1 MHARANAGQIR
12 CASSSRNASGSRGA
26 GIRRM
31 SRTSR
36 IPRTSRALGRRSEGR
51 PTRGA
56 LCTRL
61 AGSRILHAGDQVLR
75 LVLRQ
80 TETFVLLGVGKARVH
95 GQRESR
101 GVPARVEGIG
111 CTGAPCRPQRQ
122 QQPAARGRP
131 QPFRKQ
137 RAARREQLRV
147 LAQRVACDQ
156 QRPVPCGAQLLGSRH
171 GPHDAVGFQTVDAR
185 IGHGE
190 PHGIHLFAHG
200 VGHHQHRAAHAR
212 MPRAPRH
219 RVERRH
225 AHQGHAERRRH
236 ALGRGQR
243 NAHTGERSRAAP
255 AHDARDL
262 ALRATPCAARAASMR
277 GSSCV
282 LDARR
287 ASTSKDSTYIHR
299 GGVFARHDL
308 RQQSSQAQ
316 GDHLV
321 GRVEREH
328 VRRRAGMPAF
338 RGLKRR
344 WDVVCH
350 SECLFYE

>member
-1 MHARANAGQIR
+1 MHARANAGRIR

-80 TETFVLLGVGKARVH
+80 TEAFVLLGVGKARVH

-111 CTGAPCRPQRQ
+111 CAGAPCRLQRQ

-156 QRPVPCGAQLLGSRH
+156 QRPVPCGAQLFGSRH

-262 ALRATPCAARAASMR
+262 ALLDALRSQGRVDARQQLRVGCAARLHLQ
-277 GSSCV
+277 GQH
-282 LDARR
+282 
-287 ASTSKDSTYIHR
+287 YIHR

>member
-1 MHARANAGQIR
+1 MLVRTQARSDAQAVAETRAEAEAQASAACPAPAESPAPAVPSAAGARAALLAAPSARALRAVASCTPAIRFFGSFFARRRRSFSSASERRVYTGSAKAGACR
-12 CASSSRNASGSRGA
+12 RASKGSAAPARHAARSASSSPRPVGA
-26 GIRRM
+26 H
-31 SRTSR
+31 S
-36 IPRTSRALGRRSEGR
+36 
-51 PTRGA
+51 
-56 LCTRL
+56 C
-61 AGSRILHAGDQVLR
+61 
-75 LVLRQ
+75 
-80 TETFVLLGVGKARVH
+80 
-95 GQRESR
+95 
-101 GVPARVEGIG
+101 
-111 CTGAPCRPQRQ
+111 
-122 QQPAARGRP
+122 
-131 QPFRKQ
+131 FRKQ
-137 RAARREQLRV
+137 RAARREQFRV

-156 QRPVPCGAQLLGSRH
+156 QRPVPCGAQLFGSRH

-262 ALRATPCAARAASMR
+262 ALLDALRSQGRVDARQQLRVGCAARLHLQ
-277 GSSCV
+277 GQH
-282 LDARR
+282 
-287 ASTSKDSTYIHR
+287 YIHR

-338 RGLKRR
+338 RGLKGR
-344 WDVVCH
+344 WDVVL
-350 SECLFYE
+350 S

>member
-156 QRPVPCGAQLLGSRH
+156 QRPVPCGAQLFG
-171 GPHDAVGFQTVDAR
+171 GPPRPAR
-185 IGHGE
+185 RGRLPDGRC
-190 PHGIHLFAHG
+190 PH
-200 VGHHQHRAAHAR
+200 RTRRTAR
-212 MPRAPRH
+212 DTPLCAWRRPPPAP
-219 RVERRH
+219 
-225 AHQGHAERRRH
+225 
-236 ALGRGQR
+236 
-243 NAHTGERSRAAP
+243 SRARPHATRP
-255 AHDARDL
+255 TPPR
-262 ALRATPCAARAASMR
+262 RATTRPPR
-277 GSSCV
+277 
-282 LDARR
+282 ARR
-287 ASTSKDSTYIHR
+287 APTPCPWPWPAQCAHR
-299 GGVFARHDL
+299 
-308 RQQSSQAQ
+308 
-316 GDHLV
+316 
-321 GRVEREH
+321 
-328 VRRRAGMPAF
+328 
-338 RGLKRR
+338 
-344 WDVVCH
+344 
-350 SECLFYE
+350 

>member
-1 MHARANAGQIR
+1 MHARANAGRIR

-61 AGSRILHAGDQVLR
+61 AGSPH
-75 LVLRQ
+75 
-80 TETFVLLGVGKARVH
+80 
-95 GQRESR
+95 
-101 GVPARVEGIG
+101 PARRRSGSSARSSPDGGVRSPRRRKGA
-111 CTGAPCRPQRQ
+111 CT
-122 QQPAARGRP
+122 
-131 QPFRKQ
+131 
-137 RAARREQLRV
+137 RAARKQGRAGARRRDRLRRRAMPPAAPAAGRGPWAPTAASGSSVPHGANSSAYLRSASPATSREPAAAAHSSSAAASARTTRS
-147 LAQRVACDQ
+147 A
-156 QRPVPCGAQLLGSRH
+156 SR
-171 GPHDAVGFQTVDAR
+171 AADAR

-212 MPRAPRH
+212 VPRAPRH

-236 ALGRGQR
+236 ALSRGQR
-243 NAHTGERSRAAP
+243 NAHAGERSRAAP

-262 ALRATPCAARAASMR
+262 ALLDALRSQGRVDARQQLRVGCAARLHLQ
-277 GSSCV
+277 GQHYV
-282 LDARR
+282 
-287 ASTSKDSTYIHR
+287 HR
-299 GGVFARHDL
+299 GGVFARHAL

-338 RGLKRR
+338 RGLKGR